1 MPVASGGVRVPSLA
15 YFCAPSS
22 VDFGEVAAGVRRTK
36 LPLASTSTSILEIP
50 PLAGDFSAFGYCGVQ
65 AQIRYW
71 LFWKE
76 PPKEP
81 MKKLSASV
89 YSFASCHIAI
99 LLPS

>member
-1 MPVASGGVRVPSLA
+1 MPLPSGGVRVPSLA
-15 YFCAPSS
+15 YFWAPSR
-22 VDFGEVAAGVRRTK
+22 VDLGELAAGVRRTK
-36 LPLASTSTSILEIP
+36 LPLASTSIFEMP
-50 PLAGDFSAFGYCGVQ
+50 PLAGDLSAFGYCGVQ

-71 LFWKE
+71 WFWKE

-89 YSFASCHIAI
+89 YCFANCHIAM